1 MSKLGNLR
9 ANGMVWV
16 RARAAAVKGK
26 YKRIYSARR
35 DRKIVV
41 PWWKKDIREL
51 LADISRLRLSTNSG
65 VALQSITDISCWT
78 IRFRIAVLLLV
89 FVFGVFLGTM
99 TISSDALNDI
109 DAKKVE
115 REQLKNRYLRYA
127 EQVDMLPVY
136 RIQTEIIL
144 ERFGELLDAIPAAL
158 ESVHVLSQLNK
169 AAKDSGL
176 QLEFFKPLGEEVHTY
191 YVVLPIEIRLR
202 GDYNAIAKFLELVS
216 KMQHLVTVDV
226 VMLPSAIHANQIV
239 LASLLKAYRYKDLPK
254 KSDGKVSRDTR

>member
-1 MSKLGNLR
+1 MSKLSKLH

-26 YKRIYSARR
+26 YKQTHGARGSA
-35 DRKIVV
+35 KIGA
-41 PWWKKDIREL
+41 PWWKKDIKEL
-51 LADISRLRLSTNSG
+51 LVDINSQRLRIDSAVT
-65 VALQSITDISCWT
+65 LQSIADISCWAMRYRVAAL
-78 IRFRIAVLLLV
+78 ILV
-89 FVFGVFLGTM
+89 FVLGVLLSTM
-99 TISSDALNDI
+99 SISTDALNEI
-109 DAKKVE
+109 DAKNVE
-115 REQLKNRYLRYA
+115 RELLKNRYLRYA
-127 EQVDMLPVY
+127 EQVDMLSVY
-136 RIQTEIIL
+136 RIQTETIH

-176 QLEFFKPLGEEVHTY
+176 QLEFFKPLGEEVHAY

-216 KMQHLVTVDV
+216 RMQHLVTVDV
-226 VMLPSAIHANQIV
+226 VMLPSATHVNQIV

-254 KSDGKVSRDTR
+254 KPDGKVSRDAR

>member
-1 MSKLGNLR
+1 MSKLSKLH

-26 YKRIYSARR
+26 YKQTHGARGSA
-35 DRKIVV
+35 KIGA
-41 PWWKKDIREL
+41 PWWKKDIKEL
-51 LADISRLRLSTNSG
+51 LVDINSQRLRIDSAVT
-65 VALQSITDISCWT
+65 LQSIADISCWT
-78 IRFRIAVLLLV
+78 MRYRVAALILV
-89 FVFGVFLGTM
+89 FVLGVLLGTM
-99 TISSDALNDI
+99 SISTDALNEI
-109 DAKKVE
+109 DAKNVE
-115 REQLKNRYLRYA
+115 RELLKNRYLRYA
-127 EQVDMLPVY
+127 EQVDMLSVY
-136 RIQTEIIL
+136 RIQTETIL

-176 QLEFFKPLGEEVHTY
+176 QLEFFKPLGEEVHAY

-216 KMQHLVTVDV
+216 RMQHLVTVDV
-226 VMLPSAIHANQIV
+226 VMLPSATYENQIV

-254 KSDGKVSRDTR
+254 KPDGKVSRDAR